1 MRGTALHHVPPSAHG
16 VQLRPGARCT
26 RAAPGVGRPNA
37 GGSRSRA
44 TVARLERILDL
55 PRERAGG
62 SRSRSTVACAWR
74 PDAYPTRLKS
84 RSRHL
89 AAVRPVTARAYRA
102 RQEASIVASS
112 TRLGSKSASMRS
124 STRVTTSGTPSIA
137 SR

>member
-1 MRGTALHHVPPSAHG
+1 MRGTALRHVPPSAHG
-16 VQLRPGARCT
+16 VHTGPA
-26 RAAPGVGRPNA
+26 RAAPGAGRPNA
-37 GGSRSRA
+37 GGSRSRS
-44 TVARLERILDL
+44 TVACAWRLN
-55 PRERAGG
+55 AGG

-84 RSRHL
+84 RSRHF

-102 RQEASIVASS
+102 RQEASMVASS
-112 TRLGSKSASMRS
+112 TRPGSNNASIRS

>member
-1 MRGTALHHVPPSAHG
+1 MRGTALRHVPPSAHG

-26 RAAPGVGRPNA
+26 RAAPGAGRPNAGGSRSCATVPCAWRLNA

-44 TVARLERILDL
+44 TVA
-55 PRERAGG
+55 
-62 SRSRSTVACAWR
+62 CAWR
-74 PDAYPTRLKS
+74 PRYPTRLKS

-112 TRLGSKSASMRS
+112 TRLGSKSASIRS

>member
-1 MRGTALHHVPPSAHG
+1 MRGTALRHVPPSAHG
-16 VQLRPGARCT
+16 VQLRLGA
-26 RAAPGVGRPNA
+26 GRPN
-37 GGSRSRA
+37 
-44 TVARLERILDL
+44 
-55 PRERAGG
+55 AGG

-74 PDAYPTRLKS
+74 LNAGGSRSRSTMACAWRPNAYPTRLKS

-112 TRLGSKSASMRS
+112 TRLGSKSASIRS
-124 STRVTTSGTPSIA
+124 STRVTTSGTPAIA

>member
-1 MRGTALHHVPPSAHG
+1 MRGTALRHVPPSAHG

-26 RAAPGVGRPNA
+26 RAAPGARRPIAARRALYPRRPRRGTSERGR
-37 GGSRSRA
+37 
-44 TVARLERILDL
+44 VALLRDRGLCM
-55 PRERAGG
+55 A
-62 SRSRSTVACAWR
+62 A
-74 PDAYPTRLKS
+74 DAYPTRLKS

-102 RQEASIVASS
+102 RQEASMVASS
-112 TRLGSKSASMRS
+112 TRLGSKSASIRS

>member
-1 MRGTALHHVPPSAHG
+1 MSKIFSGDWFGAGRPNGSDADVR
-16 VQLRPGARCT
+16 LRPGARCT
-26 RAAPGVGRPNA
+26 RAAPGAGRPNA

-44 TVARLERILDL
+44 TVD
-55 PRERAGG
+55 
-62 SRSRSTVACAWR
+62 CAWR
-74 PDAYPTRLKS
+74 PDAYPLRLKS

-112 TRLGSKSASMRS
+112 TRPGSNNASMRS

>member
-1 MRGTALHHVPPSAHG
+1 MEALHSPAAH
-16 VQLRPGARCT
+16 QLRGSATILEAATYCDQARHAASNCGPARAVPGA
-26 RAAPGVGRPNA
+26 GRPNA
-37 GGSRSRA
+37 GRSRSRA
-44 TVARLERILDL
+44 TVA
-55 PRERAGG
+55 
-62 SRSRSTVACAWR
+62 CAWH
-74 PDAYPTRLKS
+74 PNAYPTRLKS

-112 TRLGSKSASMRS
+112 TRLGSKSTSIRS